1 MLFLILLFGCGTS
14 QPEPVILTRDF
25 YSWTCKDYSDISEVV
40 VTTNTCE
47 DSESGLHWLV
57 AETFLVDASSYQ
69 QRMTK
74 TDGWD
79 ESCVYEAAF
88 PLFDEFCVHLEGVA
102 VTAFVDS
109 ATWGGVLNE

>member
-1 MLFLILLFGCGTS
+1 MFLSLFFACGAP
-14 QPEPVILTRDF
+14 QPESMILNRDF
-25 YSWTCKDYSDISEVV
+25 YSWTCKDYSDISEIV

-57 AETFLVDASSYQ
+57 AETFFVDTSSYK

-74 TDGWD
+74 ADSWD
-79 ESCVYEAAF
+79 QHCVYEATF
-88 PLFDEFCVHLEGVA
+88 PLVDEFCIYLEGVA